1 MKKSYKIEYY
11 YVCFNDKEQ
20 LFIRKFLSK
29 VEDLTN
35 IAQNT
40 LSKHFS
46 VNKTPYKKDIWT
58 VYRTTNVDL
67 KSFNSGNKYNLI
79 IPQRS

>member
-1 MKKSYKIEYY
+1 MKKSYRTEYY

-46 VNKTPYKKDIWT
+46 VSKSPYKNEIWT
-58 VYRTTNVDL
+58 IYKTSNIDF
-67 KSFNSGNKYNLI
+67 KSFNKGNKYNLI